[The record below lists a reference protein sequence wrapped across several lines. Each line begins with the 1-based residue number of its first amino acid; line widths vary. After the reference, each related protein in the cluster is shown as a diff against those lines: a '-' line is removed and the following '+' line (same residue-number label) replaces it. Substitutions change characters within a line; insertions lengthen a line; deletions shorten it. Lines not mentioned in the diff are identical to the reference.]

1 MFTLV
6 FVMNIK
12 IRKMKMSELF
22 SLLGL
27 LAKNIYYIYEFL
39 RKLVLVFSDVD
50 QLTTVSLEIGFNQQR

>member
-27 LAKNIYYIYEFL
+27 LAKNIYYIYEY
-39 RKLVLVFSDVD
+39 
-50 QLTTVSLEIGFNQQR
+50 TTQTGSGFF